1 MTSPST
7 TLPITSQRIILAS
20 PVPEHDDE
28 FQDAATAA
36 ADEDT
41 NTALATATRNEGKET
56 REKKVEKGEF
66 PDVTRRRGSGLA
78 QRKGT
83 EARHKSPHWTNPGV
97 RACVQCSAVQC
108 LLSTSNARG

>member
-20 PVPEHDDE
+20 PVPEHDDG
-28 FQDAATAA
+28 FQDAATAAA

-41 NTALATATRNEGKET
+41 NTALATATSDGRKET

-83 EARHKSPHWTNPGV
+83 EARHKSPHWTNPGM
-97 RACVQCSAVQC
+97 RACVQC